1 MIILDESLALQALG
15 QGASFREIRG
25 VRRIA
30 LAAPG
35 TAL

>member
-1 MIILDESLALQALG
+1 MIILDESLALQTLG
-15 QGASFREIRG
+15 QGASFREVPS

-35 TAL
+35 AAL